1 MSVLDPGFPEQ
12 GGTNLICGSSNILFW
27 SNFPENC
34 IKIIKC
40 GPREGAWSL
49 LITPLGSVSACENL
63 NCFFHFQLYR
73 PLNIYVAL
81 VGIEIWTANDKI
93 SVENNA
99 DTTMNNFL
107 EYRREHINYRHRND
121 NSQLIT

>member
-1 MSVLDPGFPEQ
+1 MRCSV
-12 GGTNLICGSSNILFW
+12 
-27 SNFPENC
+27 
-34 IKIIKC
+34 
-40 GPREGAWSL
+40 
-49 LITPLGSVSACENL
+49 
-63 NCFFHFQLYR
+63 QLYR

-81 VGIEIWTANDKI
+81 VGIEIWTTNDKI